1 MQDKIFQKHTFF
13 FSYPYINKNTYVIL
27 KQYTFK
33 IGHKIMICLHT
44 NSLNV
49 FSSKHTATI

>member
-1 MQDKIFQKHTFF
+1 MQDKIFQSIH
-13 FSYPYINKNTYVIL
+13 FSSVTHINKNTYVTL
-27 KQYTFK
+27 TQYTFK

-49 FSSKHTATI
+49 FPSKHSATI

>member
-13 FSYPYINKNTYVIL
+13 FSYPYINKNTYVIF